1 MISDSESDFR
11 FSLKSKMMAMGP
23 CFLKIQSEIGTF
35 LTKVLH
41 WRKKKSLQVNLKW
54 IAVNFCEM
62 SDKRGQDNFANKLTM
77 HVGEIVVSEA
87 EEVPGERGELED
99 LVELES
105 KMAANILFGQRNK
118 QGEI

>member
-1 MISDSESDFR
+1 
-11 FSLKSKMMAMGP
+11 
-23 CFLKIQSEIGTF
+23 
-35 LTKVLH
+35 
-41 WRKKKSLQVNLKW
+41 
-54 IAVNFCEM
+54 
-62 SDKRGQDNFANKLTM
+62 M
-77 HVGEIVVSEA
+77 HVGEIMVSEA